1 MPRLRR
7 VDVRVP
13 GIARVRRGR
22 GFGYRDAEG
31 QPIDDPDTLDR
42 IRSLA
47 IPPAW
52 REVWICADPCGHI
65 QATGTD
71 AAGRRQYLYHP
82 VWRQRRDLA
91 KFDRVLDVAARLP
104 ALREVVQSDLA
115 GSGLTRRRV
124 LAAAVR
130 LLDLGFFRVGG
141 EQYAESNG
149 SYGLATLR
157 REHVSVHSGVLT
169 FDYPAKGGKQ
179 RIQHVADEPVVR
191 VVRALLRRRG
201 GGEELLA
208 YRLQDRWVDVRS
220 DDINAHLRE
229 LLGTE
234 VSAKDFRTWNATV
247 LAAVALAVSRHA
259 RSESARQRAVSRAM
273 REVADYLGNT
283 PAVCRSS
290 YVDPR
295 VVDRYRQGRTI
306 VGDLDR
312 LGANLEFGSLATQGA
327 VEQAVL
333 ELLRPNG

>member
-31 QPIDDPDTLDR
+31 RPIDDPDTLDR

-71 AAGRRQYLYHP
+71 AAGRQQYLYHP

>member
-1 MPRLRR
+1 M
-7 VDVRVP
+7 P

-52 REVWICADPCGHI
+52 REVWICADLCGHI

-104 ALREVVQSDLA
+104 ALREAVQSDLA
-115 GSGLTRRRV
+115 GTGLTRRRV

>member
-1 MPRLRR
+1 M
-7 VDVRVP
+7 P
-13 GIARVRRGR
+13 GIRRVRRGR
-22 GFGYRDAEG
+22 GFGYRDAGGE
-31 QPIDDPDTLDR
+31 PIDDADTLDR

-47 IPPAW
+47 VPPAW

-115 GSGLTRRRV
+115 GNGLTRRRV

-208 YRLQDRWVDVRS
+208 YRLQHRWVDVRS

-229 LLGTE
+229 LLGIE

-306 VGDLDR
+306 AGDLDR
-312 LGANLEFGSLATQGA
+312 LGANVEFGSLATQGA

-333 ELLRPNG
+333 ALLRPNG